1 MQKIVL
7 FTQNLDTGG
16 IQKVVSN
23 LANYLHQDY
32 DVYIVLSEDD
42 KKIAYSLSTK
52 ISVQMIKTLK
62 VDITKPETAKFLLE
76 YRVKELDEILKKI
89 KPMLIFSFGE
99 YSNIISLKARYKCKK
114 IVSQRAVFES
124 MRAKKI
130 HLFSFDEY
138 KEMMIEHYPSAHKIV
153 CVSNYIANEIS
164 SLNHKLK
171 PKLETLHNGV
181 ERVEKYHKKIDKKYI
196 LNVGR
201 LHPQKG
207 QMDIILAFAKIVDK
221 IEHNLIIIGEGEL
234 REVLQ
239 NKILELNLSK
249 RIFLLGE
256 IKSPYDYL
264 HECDLFIFA
273 SYYEGFPNVLLESIS
288 SKTAVVSY
296 KFEGYDEILEKEA
309 SYLCKIGD
317 IECLSKSILNL
328 LKDEDKKLSL
338 EKKMFELSK
347 KFTLEK
353 SLQKY
358 KQIVVQSIGS

>member
-1 MQKIVL
+1 MKKIVI
-7 FTQNLDTGG
+7 FTQNLETGG

-32 DVYIVLSEDD
+32 FVYIVLSEDD
-42 KKIAYSLSTK
+42 KKIAYDLNSAITIK
-52 ISVQMIKTLK
+52 MIKTIK
-62 VDITKPETAKFLLE
+62 VDVSKSSTASFLLE
-76 YRVKELDEILKKI
+76 YRVKELDNILSKI

-99 YSNIISLKARYKCKK
+99 YSNIISLKTRYKCKK

-138 KEMMIEHYPSAHKIV
+138 KEMMLEHYPSAHKII
-153 CVSNYIANEIS
+153 CVSDYIANEIAE
-164 SLNHKLK
+164 LNDKLK
-171 PKLETLHNGV
+171 PKLQTLYNGV
-181 ERVEKYHKKIDKKYI
+181 ERVEKYYKKIDEKYI

-207 QMDIILAFAKIVDK
+207 QMDIILAFAKIANE

-239 NKILELNLSK
+239 NKILELDLSK

-256 IKSPYDYL
+256 MQSPYDYL
-264 HECDLFIFA
+264 HECELFVFA
-273 SYYEGFPNVLLESIS
+273 SYYEGFPNVLLEAIS

-296 KFEGYDEILEKEA
+296 KFEGYNEILDKEA
-309 SYLCKIGD
+309 SYLCKIGNV
-317 IECLSKSILNL
+317 ECLSKNILDL
-328 LKDEDKKLSL
+328 LKDRDKKLSL
-338 EKKMFELSK
+338 EKKMFEISK

-358 KQIVVQSIGS
+358 KQIIVQSIGS